1 MARQI
6 FRQEAIDRMA
16 SPDRLDQP
24 LRLVKPTN
32 WLFLIVTAV
41 IILFA
46 VIWGFVASVP
56 IKVNAQGIM
65 IDSAGLSEVAV
76 QYQGRVD
83 AILVEPGEKVQ
94 KGDVIA
100 RLTRDNRERDIRI
113 AEAALRDARMKAGVA
128 ESVFRRG
135 EGRLG
140 GAEARQLASV
150 NARMAEL
157 RRQLVTREETANNL
171 RGLVEQNAATR
182 EELMNVIA
190 LNDSIRADMRKLEQ
204 ERLQVGVA
212 AAQRRNGRDQSR
224 LADNQLIQE
233 RRREL
238 EKLRAQTDDE
248 ILIRAPQSGRLLELK
263 VNPGDVLAPGEAI
276 ATIDARTNRAAE
288 KGGFDA
294 VLFVPP
300 DGGKRIDPG
309 MVVELVP
316 TTTAKEVYG
325 HIKGE
330 VITAGALPASREAMR
345 RYLQNDQLVEQL
357 SATAPPIEVKVRL
370 ERTNNP
376 SGFRWSSSSG
386 PERPV
391 TKGTMLAGKIVVEQK
406 AMIDVV
412 LPGVRN
418 RISHSLSG
426 AE

>member
-24 LRLVKPTN
+24 LYLVKPAN

-41 IILFA
+41 VILFA
-46 VIWGFVASVP
+46 LIWGFVASVP

-83 AILVEPGEKVQ
+83 AILVQPGEQVQ

-100 RLTRDNRERDIRI
+100 RLTRDNRERDIQI
-113 AEAALRDARMKAGVA
+113 AEAALRDARTKAGVA
-128 ESVFRRG
+128 ENIFRRG

-140 GAEARQLASV
+140 GAEARQLASI

-157 RRQLVTREETANNL
+157 RRQLVTREETADNL
-171 RGLVEQNAATR
+171 RALVEQNAATR

-212 AAQRRNGRDQSR
+212 SAQRRNSRDQSR
-224 LADNQLIQE
+224 LSDNQLVQE

-248 ILIRAPQSGRLLELK
+248 ILIRAPQAGRLLELK

-276 ATIDARTNRAAE
+276 ATIDARASRVDK

-330 VITAGALPASREAMR
+330 VVSASALPASREAMR

-357 SATAPPIEVKVRL
+357 SAAAPPIEVKVRL
-370 ERTNNP
+370 RRADNP
-376 SGFRWSSSSG
+376 SGYGWSSSIG

-418 RISHSLSG
+418 RISHSISG

>member
-24 LRLVKPTN
+24 IYLVKPAN

-46 VIWGFVASVP
+46 LIWGFVASVP

-83 AILVEPGEKVQ
+83 AILVQPGEQVQ

-100 RLTRDNRERDIRI
+100 RLTRDNRERDIQI
-113 AEAALRDARMKAGVA
+113 AEAALRDARTKAGVA
-128 ESVFRRG
+128 ENIFRRG

-140 GAEARQLASV
+140 GAEARQLASI

-157 RRQLVTREETANNL
+157 RRQLVTREETADNL
-171 RGLVEQNAATR
+171 RALVEQNAATR

-204 ERLQVGVA
+204 EKLQVGVA
-212 AAQRRNGRDQSR
+212 AAQRRNSRDQSR
-224 LADNQLIQE
+224 LSDNQLVQE
-233 RRREL
+233 RRRDL

-248 ILIRAPQSGRLLELK
+248 ILIRAPQAGRMLELK
-263 VNPGDVLAPGEAI
+263 VNPGDVLAPGQAI
-276 ATIDARTNRAAE
+276 ATIDARASQAAK

-309 MVVELVP
+309 MAVELVP

-330 VITAGALPASREAMR
+330 VISASTLPASREAMR

-357 SATAPPIEVKVRL
+357 SAAGPPIEIKIRL
-370 ERTNNP
+370 QRADNA
-376 SGFRWSSSSG
+376 SGYSWSSSSG
-386 PERPV
+386 PERLV
-391 TKGTMLAGKIVVEQK
+391 TKGTMLVGKIVVEQK

-418 RISHSLSG
+418 RISHSVSG